1 MVLEK
6 AYAKLNLTLGVL
18 YKRTDG
24 YHALDSLMVTLDLCD
39 IITVEKA
46 KEIDVVT
53 EGAVLPYENTMRRAA
68 ALYKNLTGCGAII
81 RCKKRLPSEAGMGGG
96 SADAAAVLRALQR
109 LYRMATEDELSRI
122 ALQVGA
128 DVPFCLRGGLCRCE
142 GVGEIL
148 TPVPCPTMHFC
159 VVKPE
164 PGVSTGAL
172 FRALPMP
179 RPRVQTLRAMEL
191 LAGGRVR
198 EAAPL
203 FENALEAP
211 AEVLVPEI
219 GAIRAQLLEN
229 GALAARMTGSGS
241 AVFGLFG
248 EEAAARSAV
257 EALGERYPYVACAR
271 STDPNVRADLLTD
284 RG

>member
-1 MVLEK
+1 MIQEK

-18 YKRTDG
+18 FKRTDG
-24 YHALDSLMVTLDLCD
+24 YHALDSLMVTVDLCD
-39 IITVEKA
+39 LVTVERA
-46 KEIDVVT
+46 KDVDVVT
-53 EGAVLPYENTMRRAA
+53 EGARLPLENTMYKAA
-68 ALYKNLTGCGAII
+68 TLYKQLTGRGALI

-96 SADAAAVLRALQR
+96 SADAAAVLRALQK
-109 LYRMATEDELSRI
+109 LHRMATDDELARI

-148 TPVPCPTMHFC
+148 TPVPCPEMHFC

-164 PGVSTGAL
+164 RGVSTGAL

-191 LAGGRVR
+191 ITKSRLR

-203 FENALEAP
+203 LENALEAP
-211 AEVLVPEI
+211 AQDLVPEI
-219 GAIRAQLLEN
+219 GEAREALLQN

-241 AVFGLFG
+241 AVFGVF
-248 EEAAARSAV
+248 EEAAAAKQAA
-257 EALGERYPYVACAR
+257 EALGERYPYVAYAK
-271 STDPNVRADLLTD
+271 SIDPNMKSTF
-284 RG
+284 

>member
-1 MVLEK
+1 MVQEK

-18 YKRTDG
+18 FKRTDG

-39 IITVEKA
+39 LVTVEKA
-46 KEIDVVT
+46 KEVEVVT
-53 EGAVLPYENTMRRAA
+53 EGAVLPFENTMRKAA
-68 ALYKNLTGCGAII
+68 VLYKQLTGRGALI

-96 SADAAAVLRALQR
+96 SADAAAVLRALQK
-109 LYRMATEDELSRI
+109 LYRMATEDEIDRI

-128 DVPFCLRGGLCRCE
+128 DVPFCIRGGLCRCE

-148 TPVPCPTMHFC
+148 TPVPCPEMHFC

-164 PGVSTGAL
+164 QGVSTAAL

-191 LAGGRVR
+191 LATGRIR

-211 AEVLVPEI
+211 AEARVPEI
-219 GAIRAQLLEN
+219 SAVREALLKN

-241 AVFGLFG
+241 AVFGLF
-248 EEAAARSAV
+248 ETAEAARNAA
-257 EALGERYPYVACAR
+257 ELLGEQYPYVACCR
-271 STDPNVRADLLTD
+271 SIDPNVRETLVQLKD
-284 RG
+284 